1 MVCHSQAQAG
11 SFSLARSRPYI
22 LCRGTVRLGRHWAL
36 DTKLLPHDN
45 AGMAPLLSI
54 SYRRADSQHA
64 AFGVY
69 FELRKRLGSSSV
81 FMDRSGISAGDV
93 WPERLREAA
102 NRATVVLAL
111 IGPGWLT
118 SADEYGRRRL
128 DMSNDWVRN
137 ELLTAFSSSKPVIP
151 VLLGNLPEMPPVKA
165 LPYELMSLSH
175 YQAYRLTDDH
185 WESDLNELVSKLVN
199 TYEFKEAHRMVQLP
213 SPPIGTRPLTQSEL
227 DAELKLLSGWELVE
241 NLIPS
246 EYPKARQELTKV
258 YEFRSLRAAIN
269 FDELSGCFPFNE
281 AQHHPRWENV
291 WKTLT
296 VYFYH
301 FGYRVSEPLDLIP
314 IWQKCLIAFTT
325 NLLDRRRSLLTHRE
339 RSGK

>member
-1 MVCHSQAQAG
+1 MVCHSQAQAV
-11 SFSLARSRPYI
+11 SFSLGDLALTSCAEGPCAWADIGHLI
-22 LCRGTVRLGRHWAL
+22 LSCFRMIMPGWHHCCLSAIAAL
-36 DTKLLPHDN
+36 TLS
-45 AGMAPLLSI
+45 MPLLVSTS
-54 SYRRADSQHA
+54 SYVSALEAVAS
-64 AFGVY
+64 
-69 FELRKRLGSSSV
+69 LS
-81 FMDRSGISAGDV
+81 MRSGISAGDV

-269 FDELSGCFPFNE
+269 FMSLAVTPFNE

-296 VYFYH
+296 VYFTTSDIG
-301 FGYRVSEPLDLIP
+301 FRISRLDTDLA
-314 IWQKCLIAFTT
+314 KM
-325 NLLDRRRSLLTHRE
+325 LDRLYDESTRPAQKSINTSR